1 MAGSTVKPCAVSSH
15 VRARRAAARHD
26 RGGQEQEA
34 EGAPPVRKRVARR
47 RSAVRTRARRSARP
61 DGPPTSEATLSP
73 LAEVP
78 DRLLLPP
85 FFFGMAPDGPW
96 RGTVCP
102 PVASRRGEATRGEPR
117 SSAHS
122 QVPAERWGGV
132 GPPQAPRRRAGM
144 ARVCTRTLLF
154 PRFPPACTAP
164 AQRNAPRFFRRF
176 RSPTCCVSGF
186 VGRRT
191 VSDQL
196 SHTIKIDALG
206 RRPVLGTNI

>member
-122 QVPAERWGGV
+122 QVPAERWGRLGRL
-132 GPPQAPRRRAGM
+132 RRPADARAWRAC
-144 ARVCTRTLLF
+144 ARARCSSRA
-154 PRFPPACTAP
+154 FPPP
-164 AQRNAPRFFRRF
+164 AQRPHSAMPRASSAASVPPLAVCRA
-176 RSPTCCVSGF
+176 SSDA
-186 VGRRT
+186 GR
-191 VSDQL
+191 
-196 SHTIKIDALG
+196 
-206 RRPVLGTNI
+206 